1 MIGKGEVGEG
11 WVRRALN
18 AKLKNLDSVLQ
29 SVRNHSGRNMII
41 MTLNHF
47 ISRLSLLMGG
57 DLEVRLTPACP
68 PFLPTGRATKITGG
82 TLYHQ
87 DTMHNNENAIE
98 IPRNA
103 GLSDQHLTQSLRQR
117 L

>member
-1 MIGKGEVGEG
+1 MRGKREVGEG
-11 WVRRALN
+11 WVGRALN
-18 AKLKNLDSVLQ
+18 AKLQNLDSILKL
-29 SVRNHSGRNMII
+29 VRNHTGGNIII

-57 DLEVRLTPACP
+57 DLEIRLTTACP

-87 DTMHNNENAIE
+87 DTMYSNENAME

-103 GLSDQHLTQSLRQR
+103 GLSDQHLTQSLGQR